1 MFKKIFKAAK
11 DLVKSPIGQIG
22 IGLLAPQ
29 LAGASG
35 LLGGIGSFAARNP
48 ALFQGGISLL
58 AGDKPTNVLKNLA
71 LGALVSGGANVARG
85 GDFSGGVGDFLGMG
99 DTKFFAKPE
108 QGTFKDFMKDK
119 YQLDLDDPIQF
130 AKFEQLSP
138 EFQMGIQ
145 REFSDLANQSSPF
158 MNLLTN
164 PYTIQAGASL
174 GLAKLAAD
182 QMKDQQ
188 EQAQYFFNPDESQFA
203 LAADGG
209 GIQRFAMGTPQF
221 PRMTGDISGPGT
233 GTSDSI
239 PAMLSDGEHVLTK
252 QEVSQIGGG
261 DNDLGHQ
268 RLYAARE
275 NIRKQANAN
284 GIGRI

>member
-1 MFKKIFKAAK
+1 MFKKIFKEAK
-11 DLVKSPIGQIG
+11 KLIKSPVGQIG

-29 LAGASG
+29 LG
-35 LLGGIGSFAARNP
+35 FNP
-48 ALFQGGISLL
+48 ALAQGIGALIS
-58 AGDKPTNVLKNLA
+58 GDKPENILRNLA
-71 LGALVSGGANVARG
+71 LGAVTAGGKNVLEG
-85 GDFSGGVGDFLGMG
+85 KDFSGGVGDFFGMG
-99 DTKFFAKPE
+99 DTKFFKKPE
-108 QGTFKDFMKDK
+108 AMKYDEFIAS
-119 YQLDLDDPIQF
+119 QLDDPSRITELGEAERAIF
-130 AKFEQLSP
+130 AQAYKDQL
-138 EFQMGIQ
+138 
-145 REFSDLANQSSPF
+145 NKSSPF
-158 MNLLTN
+158 MELLTN
-164 PYTIQAGASL
+164 PYTISAGASL

>member
-1 MFKKIFKAAK
+1 MFKKIFKEAK
-11 DLVKSPIGQIG
+11 KLLKNPIVQVGIGALLPQASFFSKLPAFLQNPAVLQGG
-22 IGLLAPQ
+22 IGLL
-29 LAGASG
+29 S
-35 LLGGIGSFAARNP
+35 
-48 ALFQGGISLL
+48 
-58 AGDKPTNVLKNLA
+58 GDKPENVLKNLA
-71 LGALVSGGANVARG
+71 LGAVTSGGMNVARG
-85 GDFSGGVGDFLGMG
+85 GTFSGGVGDFLGAG
-99 DTKFFAKPE
+99 DTKFFKKPD
-108 QGTFKDFMKDK
+108 QGSFKDFMKNK
-119 YQLDLDDPIQF
+119 YQVDLDDPIEF

-138 EFQMGIQ
+138 EFQMGV
-145 REFSDLANQSSPF
+145 RKEFADLANQQAPF

-164 PYTIQAGASL
+164 PYVMQTGAAALL
-174 GLAKLAAD
+174 GKLAQD
-182 QMKDQQ
+182 QVEDERSFYDPTQ
-188 EQAQYFFNPDESQFA
+188 NPY

-209 GIQRFAMGTPQF
+209 GIQRFAMGTPEF

-268 RLYAARE
+268 RLYAMRE
-275 NIRKQANAN
+275 DLRSQANMN

>member
-1 MFKKIFKAAK
+1 KNLLKNPVVQ
-11 DLVKSPIGQIG
+11 LG
-22 IGLLAPQ
+22 IGALLPQ
-29 LAGASG
+29 TAFFSRLPAF
-35 LLGGIGSFAARNP
+35 LQNP
-48 ALFQGGISLL
+48 ALLQGGISLL
-58 AGDKPTNVLKNLA
+58 GGDKPSNVLKNLA
-71 LGALVSGGANVARG
+71 LGAVTSGGMNVLQG
-85 GDFSGGVGDFLGMG
+85 KDFSGGVGDFFGMG
-99 DTKFFAKPE
+99 DNKFFAKPDR
-108 QGTFKDFMKDK
+108 GTFKDFMKDK

-138 EFQMGIQ
+138 EFQIGIQ
-145 REFSDLANQSSPF
+145 KEFADLANQSSPF

-188 EQAQYFFNPDESQFA
+188 KQAELFFNPEESEFA

-209 GIQRFAMGTPQF
+209 GIQRFAMGTPKF

-275 NIRKQANAN
+275 NLRKQARNN
-284 GIGRI
+284 GIGRM